1 METLLDVGA
10 ALMALLCALLL
21 VYGAWLCL
29 PRFQRKRS
37 ADEPAPTPTSLRKRV
52 RSISERLS
60 ASSR

>member
-1 METLLDVGA
+1 MDTLLD
-10 ALMALLCALLL
+10 ALTAVMALLCVAFI

-29 PRFQRKRS
+29 PPLQRKRS
-37 ADEPAPTPTSLRKRV
+37 AEVSAPTSVRKRV